1 MFNTKKRFIFM
12 GGYGSNHLRV
22 QVKYSVRLWILLVA
36 VVLIGSIPIRAEDNS
51 KQAAAWIDR
60 TTVSGMNI
68 LLQNTDSQV
77 VDIVLLLKS
86 GSGLDSSAQKGA
98 ALIMNQMVYF
108 KLKYSKIKIGSIDVE
123 TYPDYS
129 LISFKT
135 TNSGLDKAL
144 VEVKDLLTEPLY
156 SYDWIT
162 DLKGLYSTDLKGES
176 PFFRAYN
183 DFTAEFYGPDHP
195 YNDRLEPDKMLAV
208 SGKDVYQWY
217 RKTYQPGN
225 AILSITGKTDQS
237 VNDLNKFFSN
247 MNTESVDRRLT
258 ITPVKL
264 EKDTQI
270 DRPDLNSR
278 ESTITIGYAAPRF
291 WDPEYPAFRVIAY
304 YLNDY
309 MHYFEEL
316 RVKEALFYVGDVYY
330 NYLEKPKAPN
340 IVFLTLTDP
349 GSVQTVEARTME
361 VVNKLIN
368 EGISQAEIE
377 QVIKAMKAQREGM
390 SESEK
395 NYAVRNALS
404 QYLQTQLVYDENLMA
419 GLSKVK
425 TADIQQAAAKYFK
438 HYVQVV
444 YTPKEMP
451 ENF

>member
-1 MFNTKKRFIFM
+1 MIRVK
-12 GGYGSNHLRV
+12 HL
-22 QVKYSVRLWILLVA
+22 VKLWILLA
-36 VVLIGSIPIRAEDNS
+36 VVVVTGSIPIWADDQS
-51 KQAAAWIDR
+51 KPAAAWIDR

-68 LLQNTDSQV
+68 LLQKTDSQV

-98 ALIMNQMVYF
+98 ALIMNQIVYY
-108 KLKYSKIKIGSIDVE
+108 KLKFSKTKIGAIDVE

-135 TNSGLDKAL
+135 TGSGLATAL
-144 VEVKDLLTEPLY
+144 TEVKELLSEPLY

-162 DLKGLYSTDLKGES
+162 DLKGLYSADLKGES

-195 YNDRLEPDKMLAV
+195 YNDRLEPETMQAI

-225 AILSITGKTDQS
+225 AILSVTGNISQTI
-237 VNDLNKFFSN
+237 NDLNKFFAN
-247 MNTESVDRRLT
+247 MITESVDRRLT
-258 ITPVKL
+258 IAQVTL
-264 EKDTQI
+264 EKDFQI

-278 ESTITIGYAAPRF
+278 ESTITIGYAAPRL

-309 MHYFEEL
+309 MQYFEEL
-316 RVKEALFYVGDVYY
+316 RVKEALFYVADVFY

-349 GSVQTVEARTME
+349 GSVQTVEARTMA

-368 EGISQAEIE
+368 EGISQTEIE
-377 QVIKAMKAQREGM
+377 QVIKAMKAQRDGM
-390 SESEK
+390 SDSEK
-395 NYAVRNALS
+395 NNAARNALS
-404 QYLQTQLVYDENLMA
+404 QYLQTQLVYDENLMSRLA
-419 GLSKVK
+419 QVK

-444 YTPKEMP
+444 YTPQEMP